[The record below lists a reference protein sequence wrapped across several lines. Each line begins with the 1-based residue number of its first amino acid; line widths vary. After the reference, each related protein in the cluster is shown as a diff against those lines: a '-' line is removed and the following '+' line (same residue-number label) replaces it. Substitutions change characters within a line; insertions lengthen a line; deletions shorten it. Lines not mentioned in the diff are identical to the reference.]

1 MNVTEPISTHA
12 KMRPND
18 LALLTLNERLDWLSF
33 NAKVNAA
40 MNILTGSGVLRGAR
54 VAISISDQVLHLFFS
69 LGLARLGAAQISL
82 PPIDPLSMR
91 ASIASKLGISSV
103 IIEGSKMHFKTAHR
117 YWSVKSN

>member
-40 MNILTGSGVLRGAR
+40 MNILTGSGVLRRSACR
-54 VAISISDQVLHLFFS
+54 DQY
-69 LGLARLGAAQISL
+69 
-82 PPIDPLSMR
+82 
-91 ASIASKLGISSV
+91 K
-103 IIEGSKMHFKTAHR
+103 
-117 YWSVKSN
+117 